1 MYGVMGESF
10 EVAKH
15 LILSG
20 ADATIRDH
28 VRNSLYLPT
37 HSLYIMHSIINV
49 HVTIDMPNS
58 NNVGIHESQ
67 VYSYNM

>member
-37 HSLYIMHSIINV
+37 HSLYKYVIMHSIIYKR
-49 HVTIDMPNS
+49 PC
-58 NNVGIHESQ
+58 NN
-67 VYSYNM
+67 